1 MFTFNKTIIHSI
13 HSHITSHPL
22 ISLFILT
29 LFLIEITLF
38 CSHSPPPQPLFPP
51 TDNLCTDGTIYVYD
65 LPPMF
70 NSDLLGTCDD
80 LDPWHWQCGVATNH
94 GYGTTAT
101 ELAGIVPESLAS
113 AWHRTNQFSSEVIF
127 HNRVLKHK
135 CRTMEPESAT
145 AYYIPFYAGL
155 AVGKYLFSDSSNE
168 ERDFHAVELIKWV
181 QDQPYWRRSN
191 GSDHVLVLGRIT
203 WDFRRLTD
211 PEKLWGSTFLNMP
224 EMQNVTRL
232 TIERAPYDYHD
243 IGVPYPTGFHP
254 TSVTDIRTWQ
264 SFVRTYNRTSL
275 FTFVGAAREDIG
287 DDIRGL
293 LLRTCRNESG
303 SGSGSGACRVVD
315 CALTP
320 CANGSKEIIEALLG
334 SEFCLQPR
342 GDSFTRRSVFDCMI
356 AGSVPVLFWNR
367 TMYDQYEWYMPE
379 EPESYSVFIDHGDV
393 SAGKRSIKAVLESYS
408 VEKVRRMREKVIEI
422 IPKIV
427 YSNSN
432 SSSSSNDGMKDA
444 FEIAV
449 EGVLKRFG
457 AEREQL
463 RLESVGKG
471 FLESP

>member
-70 NSDLLGTCDD
+70 NS
-80 LDPWHWQCGVATNH
+80 
-94 GYGTTAT
+94 
-101 ELAGIVPESLAS
+101 
-113 AWHRTNQFSSEVIF
+113 
-127 HNRVLKHK
+127 
-135 CRTMEPESAT
+135 
-145 AYYIPFYAGL
+145 
-155 AVGKYLFSDSSNE
+155 
-168 ERDFHAVELIKWV
+168 
-181 QDQPYWRRSN
+181 
-191 GSDHVLVLGRIT
+191 
-203 WDFRRLTD
+203 
-211 PEKLWGSTFLNMP
+211 
-224 EMQNVTRL
+224 
-232 TIERAPYDYHD
+232 
-243 IGVPYPTGFHP
+243 
-254 TSVTDIRTWQ
+254 
-264 SFVRTYNRTSL
+264 
-275 FTFVGAAREDIG
+275 
-287 DDIRGL
+287 
-293 LLRTCRNESG
+293 
-303 SGSGSGACRVVD
+303 
-315 CALTP
+315 
-320 CANGSKEIIEALLG
+320 EALLG